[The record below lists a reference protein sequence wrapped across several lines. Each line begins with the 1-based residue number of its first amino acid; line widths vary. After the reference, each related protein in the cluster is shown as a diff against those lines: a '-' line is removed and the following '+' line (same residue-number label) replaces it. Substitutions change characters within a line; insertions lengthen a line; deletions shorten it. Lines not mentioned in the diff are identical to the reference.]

1 MIKLRPM
8 TMEDAPLMLK
18 WKNYPETRKF
28 AILSHDKIPL
38 DKHLKWLKKNIQYFQ
53 IIEYGKKIAG
63 AIRVENKEVSV
74 WLDRAMRRKG
84 LATQAVDSVSKH
96 GYSAKIVTGNVPS
109 MRVFITCGYSPVSFT
124 NGYYTFKK

>member
-38 DKHLKWLKKNIQYFQ
+38 DKHLKWLAKNLKYFQ
-53 IIEYGKKIAG
+53 VIEFNKKIAG
-63 AIRVENKEVSV
+63 AIRVQDKEVSI
-74 WLDRAMRRKG
+74 WLDRSMRGKG
-84 LATQAVDSVSKH
+84 IATQAVDAVSKN
-96 GYSAKIVTGNVPS
+96 GYIAKIVTGNIPS
-109 MRVFITCGYSPVSFT
+109 MRVFITCGYSPVSF
-124 NGYYTFKK
+124 GGGHYIFKK

>member
-8 TMEDAPLMLK
+8 TMDDAVFMLK
-18 WKNYPETRKF
+18 LKNYHETRKF
-28 AILSHDKIPL
+28 AIKSKGKIL
-38 DKHLKWLKKNIQYFQ
+38 FDDHVKWLKSNLKYFQ